1 MYEADVLIGAGGTM
15 TREAALMGIPTWTLF
30 AGKTPA
36 VDRWLERQGMLRRL
50 THADQLASLTPRPT
64 PPRTPRE
71 LRDRGQRLADVLV
84 REIVAAGDVSHLAAA
99 A

>member
-1 MYEADVLIGAGGTM
+1 
-15 TREAALMGIPTWTLF
+15 LMGIPTWTLF

-36 VDRWLERQGMLRRL
+36 VDQWLERQGMLRRL
-50 THADQLASLTPRPT
+50 TRAEQLAGLTPRRT
-64 PPRTPRE
+64 WPRTPEE
-71 LRDRGQRLADVLV
+71 LRDRGKLLADVLV